1 MSSIRDLMKMF
12 DIDREAAIEIQA
24 IIREQQRQDEEPE
37 DVLQF
42 LPPSYGSSSSMLST
56 SSFGGGG
63 GSRRYMDGGGSPRGN
78 GFNFLKRVMPWPF
91 MFIK

>member
-12 DIDREAAIEIQA
+12 DIDREAAIEIQS
-24 IIREQQRQDEEPE
+24 IVREQQRQDEEPE

-42 LPPSYGSSSSMLST
+42 LPPSYGSSMSST
-56 SSFGGGG
+56 SSSFGG
-63 GSRRYMDGGGSPRGN
+63 GSRRYIGGGGPRGN
-78 GFNFLKRVMPWPF
+78 GFNFLKKVMPWPF

>member
-24 IIREQQRQDEEPE
+24 IVREQQRQDEEPE

-42 LPPSYGSSSSMLST
+42 LPPSYGSSSSVSST
-56 SSFGGGG
+56 SSFGGGS
-63 GSRRYMDGGGSPRGN
+63 SRRYTGGGGPRGN
-78 GFNFLKRVMPWPF
+78 GFNFLKKVMPWPF

>member
-42 LPPSYGSSSSMLST
+42 LPPSYGSSSSSMLST

-63 GSRRYMDGGGSPRGN
+63 SRRYIDGGGGPRGT

>member
-24 IIREQQRQDEEPE
+24 IVREQQRQDEEPE

-42 LPPSYGSSSSMLST
+42 LPPSYGSSSSVSSI
-56 SSFGGGG
+56 SSFGGSSRRYTGGG
-63 GSRRYMDGGGSPRGN
+63 GSRGN
-78 GFNFLKRVMPWPF
+78 GFNFLKKVMPWPF